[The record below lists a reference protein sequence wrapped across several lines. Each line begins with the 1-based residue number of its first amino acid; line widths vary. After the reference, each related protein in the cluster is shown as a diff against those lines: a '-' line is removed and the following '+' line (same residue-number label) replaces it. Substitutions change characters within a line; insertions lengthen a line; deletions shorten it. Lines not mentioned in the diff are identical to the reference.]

1 MDLPIRMAV
10 KINFFNLTETSK
22 KLLNFKSFDFGTK
35 MGERNRKDEMEQEV
49 DSKAE
54 CYFISFLFSLLFLF
68 MLFYIY
74 TEFSTL
80 FLFCSPNGKLKKD

>member
-35 MGERNRKDEMEQEV
+35 MGERNRKDIL
-49 DSKAE
+49 DLF
-54 CYFISFLFSLLFLF
+54 YFILAN
-68 MLFYIY
+68 
-74 TEFSTL
+74 
-80 FLFCSPNGKLKKD
+80 CVKLGTAEIPL

>member
-35 MGERNRKDEMEQEV
+35 MGERNRKDV
-49 DSKAE
+49 LDLF
-54 CYFISFLFSLLFLF
+54 YFILAN
-68 MLFYIY
+68 
-74 TEFSTL
+74 
-80 FLFCSPNGKLKKD
+80 CVKLGTAEIPL

>member
-35 MGERNRKDEMEQEV
+35 MGDRNRKDV
-49 DSKAE
+49 W
-54 CYFISFLFSLLFLF
+54 
-68 MLFYIY
+68 
-74 TEFSTL
+74 
-80 FLFCSPNGKLKKD
+80 LKIPAKKMAWLQ